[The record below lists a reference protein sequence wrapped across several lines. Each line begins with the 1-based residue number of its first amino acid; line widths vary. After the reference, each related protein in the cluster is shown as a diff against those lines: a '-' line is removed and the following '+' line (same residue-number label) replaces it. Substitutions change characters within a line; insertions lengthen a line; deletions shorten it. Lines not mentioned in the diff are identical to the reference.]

1 MSIQASVNG
10 LTGLR
15 RTNLQASNHPEPAM
29 SAVLRPRF
37 YLLVTA
43 ALVAFVVAGFARTY
57 YSRILTDP
65 PPLTTLLHLHA
76 AVFTVW
82 MALFLAQAALVA
94 AHRVD
99 LHRKLGI
106 ASAIFAGVVFAFG
119 VLSVFQT
126 AISNHVSPSGLAP
139 PQFSIIGFTTIG
151 LFGAF
156 ISLGI
161 IFRRRPGLH
170 RRFMVL
176 GFIASI
182 SPATGRVLRLL
193 DIQEYRD
200 ALIPLCAAL
209 FIAACIAYDWRKHHV
224 VHPAYAIGGLT
235 IVASWPLRIMV
246 GHSDWY
252 FPIGESVARMARAM
266 FG

>member
-1 MSIQASVNG
+1 
-10 LTGLR
+10 
-15 RTNLQASNHPEPAM
+15 M

-37 YLLVTA
+37 YLLITFT
-43 ALVAFVVAGFARTY
+43 LVAFVVVGFARTY

-65 PPLTTLLHLHA
+65 PPLTTLLHVHS

-82 MALFLAQAALVA
+82 MALFLAQAGLVA
-94 AHRVD
+94 ANRVG

-106 ASAIFAGVVFAFG
+106 ASAIFAGVVFAVG
-119 VLSVFQT
+119 VLSVFE
-126 AISNHVSPSGLAP
+126 ISMSNHVSPSGLAP
-139 PQFSIIGFTTIG
+139 AQFSIIGFTSIG

-156 ISLGI
+156 IALGI

-182 SPATGRVLRLL
+182 SPATARVLRLL

-209 FIAACIAYDWRKHHV
+209 FIAACLLHDWRKYRV
-224 VHPAYAIGGLT
+224 VHPAYVLGGLV

-252 FPIGESVARMARAM
+252 FPIGEAVARIGRGM

>member
-1 MSIQASVNG
+1 
-10 LTGLR
+10 
-15 RTNLQASNHPEPAM
+15 M

-37 YLLVTA
+37 YLLLTA
-43 ALVAFVVAGFARTY
+43 ALAAFVVVGFSRTY
-57 YSRILTDP
+57 YSRILFDP
-65 PPLTTLLHLHA
+65 PPLTALLHLHA

-82 MALFLAQAALVA
+82 LAIFLAQAGLVA

-106 ASAIFAGVVFAFG
+106 ASAIFAGVVFVVG
-119 VLSVFQT
+119 VLAVFQT

-139 PQFSIIGFTTIG
+139 PQFSIIGFTSIG

-156 ISLGI
+156 IALGLI
-161 IFRRRPGLH
+161 YRRRPGLH

-182 SPATGRVLRLL
+182 SPATARVLKLL
-193 DIQEYRD
+193 DVQEYRD
-200 ALIPLCAAL
+200 VLIPLCAAL
-209 FIAACIAYDWRKHHV
+209 FVAACLVHDWRKHRV
-224 VHPAYAIGGLT
+224 VHPAYVIGGLV
-235 IVASWPLRIMV
+235 IVASWPLRNMV
-246 GHSDWY
+246 GHSEWY
-252 FPIGESVARMARAM
+252 FPIGEGVARMAHGM

>member
-1 MSIQASVNG
+1 
-10 LTGLR
+10 
-15 RTNLQASNHPEPAM
+15 M

-37 YLLVTA
+37 YLLITA
-43 ALVAFVVAGFARTY
+43 TLVAFVVLGFARTY

-76 AVFTVW
+76 AVFTIW
-82 MALFLAQAALVA
+82 MALFLTQAGLVA

-106 ASAIFAGVVFAFG
+106 ASAVFAGLVFVVG

-139 PQFSIIGFTTIG
+139 AQFSIVGFTSIG

-156 ISLGI
+156 IALGI
-161 IFRRRPGLH
+161 IYRRRPGLH
-170 RRFMVL
+170 RRFMIL

-182 SPATGRVLRLL
+182 SPATARVLRLL
-193 DIQEYRD
+193 GIEAYRD
-200 ALIPLCAAL
+200 SLIPLCAAA
-209 FIAACIAYDWRKHHV
+209 FIVACVVYDWRKYRV
-224 VHPAYAIGGLT
+224 VHPAYVVGCLV
-235 IVASWPLRIMV
+235 IVVSRPLRNMV

-252 FPIGESVARMARAM
+252 FPIGEGVARIAHRM

>member
-1 MSIQASVNG
+1 
-10 LTGLR
+10 
-15 RTNLQASNHPEPAM
+15 M

-43 ALVAFVVAGFARTY
+43 ALVAFVVVGFTRTY

-76 AVFTVW
+76 AVFTIW
-82 MALFLAQAALVA
+82 MALFLVQAGLVA

-99 LHRKLGI
+99 VHRKLGI
-106 ASAIFAGVVFAFG
+106 ASAIFAGVVFVVG

-139 PQFSIIGFTTIG
+139 PQFSIVGFTSIG

-156 ISLGI
+156 IALGVVY
-161 IFRRRPGLH
+161 RRRPGLH

-182 SPATGRVLRLL
+182 SPATARVLRLL
-193 DIQEYRD
+193 DVQDYRD
-200 ALIPLCAAL
+200 VLIPLCAAL
-209 FIAACIAYDWRKHHV
+209 FVAACLVHDWRKHRV
-224 VHPAYAIGGLT
+224 VHPAYLVGCLV
-235 IVASWPLRIMV
+235 IVVSWPLRNMV

-252 FPIGESVARMARAM
+252 FPIGEGVARIAHRL

>member
-1 MSIQASVNG
+1 
-10 LTGLR
+10 
-15 RTNLQASNHPEPAM
+15 M

-37 YLLVTA
+37 YLLITVT
-43 ALVAFVVAGFARTY
+43 LVAFVVLGFARTY

-65 PPLTTLLHLHA
+65 PPLTMMLHLHA
-76 AVFTVW
+76 AVFTIW
-82 MALFLAQAALVA
+82 MALFLTQAGLVA

-106 ASAIFAGVVFAFG
+106 TSAIFAGVAFVVG
-119 VLSVFQT
+119 VLAVFQT

-156 ISLGI
+156 IALGLV
-161 IFRRRPGLH
+161 FRRRPGLH

-182 SPATGRVLRLL
+182 SPATARVLRLL
-193 DIQEYRD
+193 DVQDYRD

-209 FIAACIAYDWRKHHV
+209 FVAACLVYDWRKHRV
-224 VHPAYAIGGLT
+224 VHPAFVVGGFV
-235 IVASWPLRIMV
+235 IVASWPLRLMV

-252 FPIGESVARMARAM
+252 FPIGEGVARIAHRM

>member
-1 MSIQASVNG
+1 
-10 LTGLR
+10 
-15 RTNLQASNHPEPAM
+15 M

-37 YLLVTA
+37 YLLITFT
-43 ALVAFVVAGFARTY
+43 LVAFVVVGFARTY

-65 PPLTTLLHLHA
+65 PPLTTLLHVHS

-82 MALFLAQAALVA
+82 MALFLAQAGLVA
-94 AHRVD
+94 ANRVG

-106 ASAIFAGVVFAFG
+106 ASAIFAGVVFAVG
-119 VLSVFQT
+119 VLSVFE
-126 AISNHVSPSGLAP
+126 ISMSNHVSPSGLAP
-139 PQFSIIGFTTIG
+139 AQFSIIGFTSIG

-156 ISLGI
+156 IALGI

-182 SPATGRVLRLL
+182 SPATARVLRLL

-209 FIAACIAYDWRKHHV
+209 FIAACLFHDWRKYRL
-224 VHPAYAIGGLT
+224 VHPAYVLGGLV

-252 FPIGESVARMARAM
+252 FPIGEAVARIGRGM